1 MGTQNYS
8 STRHPS
14 PKVGSNP
21 RNPRV
26 AYVRKG
32 YSSTLRRLAM
42 ASLYHLKHSMS
53 TAQLPLQH
61 SIAGN
66 LQSHIANRRRTEGS
80 PGSAHQPCDSSK
92 HACQLQATPGCEPRP
107 EVNVM
112 SWPYG
117 GSCPIP
123 TACKKCPF
131 LVEGR
136 LCVYRASDY
145 KGTILRLP
153 LRTPATGRLSGT
165 KHPLLRGP
173 SIVRANSR
181 LAAIAGT
188 SLSNA

>member
-1 MGTQNYS
+1 MRSNPHLSWNRDEWAHKTIAARGIHHQ
-8 STRHPS
+8 RW
-14 PKVGSNP
+14 VRNP
-21 RNPRV
+21 RNPQV

-66 LQSHIANRRRTEGS
+66 PQSHIANRRRTEGS

-117 GSCPIP
+117 AISASGLHRLLARARRIR
-123 TACKKCPF
+123 
-131 LVEGR
+131 GR
-136 LCVYRASDY
+136 
-145 KGTILRLP
+145 P
-153 LRTPATGRLSGT
+153 PAGGELS
-165 KHPLLRGP
+165 R
-173 SIVRANSR
+173 R
-181 LAAIAGT
+181 
-188 SLSNA
+188 